1 MSSSIKKLNEH
12 YQKLCLLALICLPN
26 MCFAAS
32 GNKLVAV
39 FDNLI
44 TFLSSTLARGVGV
57 TAIIVVGYLYLFEN
71 KINKMRAMSIVVAIG
86 IILGA
91 PSLYDMIAG

>member
-1 MSSSIKKLNEH
+1 MRRNIKKQ
-12 YQKLCLLALICLPN
+12 YQKLCLFVLFCLPKI
-26 MCFAAS
+26 CFAAS
-32 GNKLVAV
+32 SNKLVAV

-71 KINKMRAMSIVVAIG
+71 KINKMRAMSIVVSIG

>member
-1 MSSSIKKLNEH
+1 MLTKIKNQ
-12 YQKLCLLALICLPN
+12 YQKLCLVALFCLPEVS
-26 MCFAAS
+26 FAAS

-71 KINKMRAMSIVVAIG
+71 KINKMRAMSIVVSIG

>member
-1 MSSSIKKLNEH
+1 MRKYYTLV
-12 YQKLCLLALICLPN
+12 LLLIPILSH
-26 MCFAAS
+26 AAG

-39 FDNLI
+39 FDNAI

-57 TAIIVVGYLYLFEN
+57 TAIISVGYLYLFQN
-71 KINKMRAMSIVVAIG
+71 RIDKLRALTIVASIG

-91 PSLYDMIAG
+91 PSLYDLIAG